1 VRNEASVEDAP
12 GRSVPRE
19 TLNPRSNVMRK
30 LVVAVTVFAVTVLT
44 PVAAWASICPKR
56 YG

>member
-1 VRNEASVEDAP
+1 
-12 GRSVPRE
+12 
-19 TLNPRSNVMRK
+19 MRK